1 MKKLLLLGAL
11 TLIGWL
17 SPTLAAPTTKADTPL
32 AGHYYL
38 KNAREVGSELLLK
51 PDGSFEWGMSYGAV
65 DQYAEGK
72 WQRQHGKV
80 VLQTAAPD
88 KEPDFRLFRDEELR
102 IRKPAEPGTWLAIV
116 GMPGVGPMAG
126 VEVTFES
133 KAGKTATAVTDRN
146 GDATVDMSDSETWAR
161 AGLRREGSKA
171 PLQWFAIPAGRAAAH
186 LTAFAVDDIAYLR
199 PQPFKTLQ
207 LQVKGSTLVV
217 DDGSG
222 MVYERK

>member
-1 MKKLLLLGAL
+1 MK
-11 TLIGWL
+11 TLILAAALAL
-17 SPTLAAPTTKADTPL
+17 SPLLAAAGPADPAL

-38 KNAREVGSELLLK
+38 KNVREVGSELLLK
-51 PDGSFEWGMSYGAV
+51 PDGSFEGSMSYGAV
-65 DQYAEGK
+65 DSYAKGK
-72 WQRQHGKV
+72 WQRQGDKV
-80 VLQTAAPD
+80 VLQTAGPD

-116 GMPGVGPMAG
+116 GMPSVGPMAG

-133 KAGKTATAVTDRN
+133 KAGKTVTAVTDRN
-146 GDATVDMSDSETWAR
+146 GDVSVEMPASDTWAR

-171 PLQWFAIPAGRAAAH
+171 PLQWFAIPTGRAAVH
-186 LTAFAVDDIAYLR
+186 LAAFAVDDITYLR

-207 LQVKGSTLVV
+207 LQVKGGTLVV

-222 MVYERK
+222 LVYERQ